1 MFENLR
7 RAFREAVDNFKEELG
22 ADDASEAVDRML
34 DQMKREAEETN
45 AETKRLEA
53 AIRKANKAANTER
66 RDAQT
71 CRRRERMALE
81 IGDEETVR
89 VAREYVVKHEYRH
102 GVLKQKA
109 HALGEELKMRRAEFE
124 EMIESIKAAENSRA
138 TLAATA
144 RRASARNSV
153 HQAEDLFAEVDRI
166 ARDIEEGDARM
177 EAQREADEL
186 LSHDGPRPDPLG
198 NSSSSAASTSSDID
212 RELEALKRAMGK
224 SE

>member
-34 DQMKREAEETN
+34 NRMKREAEETK

-53 AIRKANKAANTER
+53 AIQNANDAANTEKR
-66 RDAQT
+66 NAQT
-71 CRRRERMALE
+71 CRRRERMALK
-81 IGDEETVR
+81 IGDDETVR
-89 VAREYVVKHEYRH
+89 VAREYVAKHEYRH

-109 HALGEELKMRRAEFE
+109 HALGEELDMRRAEFE

-153 HQAEDLFAEVDRI
+153 HRAGDLFAEVDRI
-166 ARDIEEGDARM
+166 ARDIEEGDAHL
-177 EAQREADEL
+177 EAQREANEA
-186 LSHDGPRPDPLG
+186 LSDDGLRADPLSD
-198 NSSSSAASTSSDID
+198 SSSSAASTSTDID
-212 RELEALKRAMGK
+212 AELEALKRAMGRG
-224 SE
+224 E

>member
-22 ADDASEAVDRML
+22 ADDALEAVDRML
-34 DQMKREAEETN
+34 SQMKREAEQTK

-53 AIRKANKAANTER
+53 AIQSANEAANTEKR
-66 RDAQT
+66 NAQT

-89 VAREYVVKHEYRH
+89 VAREYVAKHEYRH

-109 HALGEELKMRRAEFE
+109 HALGEELDMRRAEFE
-124 EMIESIKAAENSRA
+124 EMIESIKAAENSGA

-153 HQAEDLFAEVDRI
+153 HRAGDLFAEVDRI
-166 ARDIEEGDARM
+166 AREIEEDDARL
-177 EAQREADEL
+177 EAEREANEEL
-186 LSHDGPRPDPLG
+186 SEDGLRVDPLD
-198 NSSSSAASTSSDID
+198 SSSSAASTSTDID
-212 RELEALKRAMGK
+212 AELEALKRAMGK
-224 SE
+224 GA